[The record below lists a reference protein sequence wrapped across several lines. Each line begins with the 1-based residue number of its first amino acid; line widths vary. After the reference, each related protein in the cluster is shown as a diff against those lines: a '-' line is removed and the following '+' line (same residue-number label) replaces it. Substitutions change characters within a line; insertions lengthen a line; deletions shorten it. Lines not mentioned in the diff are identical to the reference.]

1 MYIYVGRD
9 KYMQEAAPGHT
20 GIDWGGEMGPPAL
33 NPRPKTGDQQIQRRY
48 LSPTYFTQLTCAQCK
63 LLTNKE
69 FLIAKFS
76 QKGEKIARFQSF

>member
-1 MYIYVGRD
+1 MGRD

-33 NPRPKTGDQQIQRRY
+33 DPRPKTGDQQIQRRY

-69 FLIAKFS
+69 LLIAKFS